1 MKENLNIKDN
11 KHKNQQNTT
20 CIDDHKK
27 KAERP

>member
-1 MKENLNIKDN
+1 MKENLNIKDT
-11 KHKNQQNTT
+11 KHKNQRNIT